1 MGGRVAIGAERVGF
15 GEGSSPLAV
24 WLIQLKNFDM
34 PVGGSNLPNHLET
47 PLRDDSVLLARRIQS
62 SENF

>member
-1 MGGRVAIGAERVGF
+1 VPREWGLGKG
-15 GEGSSPLAV
+15 PPLLAV

-34 PVGGSNLPNHLET
+34 PVGDSNLPNHLET